1 MSAAAPLR
9 IAFATAELAPLAHSG
24 GLGDAVTGLAKALG
38 RRGHAVTAYVPG
50 HRNAFAG
57 WTESGLAPLE
67 RAGDVRVPLPGG
79 DLVGGWLRGPLAP
92 GVTVELL
99 DAPALFDRPALY
111 GWPDDDLR
119 FIAFSRAVAYR
130 CESARPDVLVAHDWH
145 AALAL
150 CVLRTALDRG
160 ANRAV
165 GTVQVIHS
173 NAYQGRVSPAA
184 MGWTGLSH
192 DLYHPDGLEA
202 WGTLCLLKGGIGW
215 ADRIVAVSPTYAEE
229 IQSPEFGEGLDG
241 AYRARAHRV
250 LGIANG
256 IDAERFDPA
265 KDEALPAPF
274 DAAHPRGKQIAR
286 AAVLEELGLETP
298 APGRFLVAIGR
309 FAEQKG
315 WDVLAASLDALVER
329 GACVALLGEGEP
341 GIGLAVLGAA
351 ARHPGRV
358 AVRIAFDDALARR
371 LYAGAD
377 AVLVPSRFEPCGL
390 VQRIAQRYGT
400 LPVAHR
406 VGGLVDT
413 LLDPGTREFARGTGV
428 LFSPLDVE
436 TLVEAAGRVAALG
449 DDRRL
454 EAVQKRLLALDV
466 SWDKPAAQ
474 WEKVLG
480 TVARE
485 ARARL

>member
-1 MSAAAPLR
+1 MTAAAPLR
-9 IAFATAELAPLAHSG
+9 IVFASAELAPLVHSG

-38 RRGHAVTAYVPG
+38 RRGHAVTCLVPG
-50 HRNAFAG
+50 HRAAFAG
-57 WTESGLAPLE
+57 WSESGLAPLE

-79 DLVGGWLRGPLAP
+79 ELVGGWLRGSLAP

-99 DAPALFDRPALY
+99 DAPSLFDRHALY
-111 GWPDDDLR
+111 GWHDDDLR

-130 CESARPDVLVAHDWH
+130 CEAVRPDALVAHDWH

-160 ANRAV
+160 PNRGI

-184 MGWTGLSH
+184 LAWTGLSH

-202 WGTLCLLKGGIGW
+202 WGSLCLLKGGIGW
-215 ADRIVAVSPTYAEE
+215 SDRIVAVSPTYAEE
-229 IQSPEFGEGLDG
+229 IQTPEFGEGLDG

-265 KDEALPAPF
+265 KDDALPEPF
-274 DAAHPRGKQIAR
+274 DASKPRGKRTAR
-286 AAVLEELGLETP
+286 RAVLDELGLETP

-309 FAEQKG
+309 FALQKG
-315 WDVLAASLDALVER
+315 WDVLAASLDALVEH
-329 GACVALLGEGEP
+329 GACVGILGEGDP
-341 GIGLAVLGAA
+341 GIGLAVLAAA

-358 AVRIAFDDALARR
+358 AVHVAFDDALARR
-371 LYAGAD
+371 LYAGGD
-377 AVLVPSRFEPCGL
+377 AVLIPSRFEPCGL

-413 LLDPGTREFARGTGV
+413 LIDPGTREFVRGTGI

-436 TLVEAAGRVAALG
+436 TLVEAADRVAALG
-449 DDRRL
+449 DDQRL
-454 EAVQKRLLALDV
+454 DAVHKRLLGLDV

-474 WEKVLG
+474 WEKMLAAV
-480 TVARE
+480 TRE
-485 ARARL
+485 AQTRL